1 MKRWHYL
8 ALCCAAQAGV
18 LLAAPAAAQ
27 EQPGTDTL
35 VAEQDGADAVAQ
47 QTLYLDALQALA
59 EGRKKDASRMLST
72 LIDENPKHAGAW
84 LDLALIQCGLGYSD
98 EAERLFANI
107 ETRFPV
113 SRDLLE
119 LIAQTREAGCT
130 KWTPASSTS
139 FVTGRGVDQNVN
151 QGTFTSSLSLD
162 NGSVELPLLPDF
174 LPKHDQY
181 TVFGLQ
187 HAREITRNGS
197 VAFVQF
203 QQRVND
209 RLHDYDNNSLFAG
222 IESPYQFGK
231 WAVRTSGLVGAVGLG
246 GRLYQRQMRLQAQV
260 TPPLHLSASTQFSVL
275 GSVSRTDYMTLTN
288 FNSNTFELRG
298 QLSHRFGQLSLDTS
312 LGALSD
318 RARDERPGGN
328 RHGGNLS
335 VALRRPFGSSFNAEL
350 AFDQQTWSSA
360 LPYSP
365 ELFIDQVRSQRTQV
379 VRAAISYRVNK
390 NQSIILDA
398 RAVRNRENIS
408 IFEYNNRLV
417 QLSWQWQR

>member
-1 MKRWHYL
+1 
-8 ALCCAAQAGV
+8 
-18 LLAAPAAAQ
+18 
-27 EQPGTDTL
+27 
-35 VAEQDGADAVAQ
+35 
-47 QTLYLDALQALA
+47 
-59 EGRKKDASRMLST
+59 
-72 LIDENPKHAGAW
+72 
-84 LDLALIQCGLGYSD
+84 
-98 EAERLFANI
+98 
-107 ETRFPV
+107 
-113 SRDLLE
+113 
-119 LIAQTREAGCT
+119 
-130 KWTPASSTS
+130 
-139 FVTGRGVDQNVN
+139 
-151 QGTFTSSLSLD
+151 
-162 NGSVELPLLPDF
+162 
-174 LPKHDQY
+174 
-181 TVFGLQ
+181 
-187 HAREITRNGS
+187 
-197 VAFVQF
+197 
-203 QQRVND
+203 
-209 RLHDYDNNSLFAG
+209 
-222 IESPYQFGK
+222 
-231 WAVRTSGLVGAVGLG
+231 VGLG